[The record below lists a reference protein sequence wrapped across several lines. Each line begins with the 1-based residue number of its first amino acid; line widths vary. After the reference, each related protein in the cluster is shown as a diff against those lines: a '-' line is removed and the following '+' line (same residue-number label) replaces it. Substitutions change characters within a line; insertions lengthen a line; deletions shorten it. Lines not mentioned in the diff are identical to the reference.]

1 MRSKSKFAT
10 AGSAARRRA
19 AISPVAQALRVDA
32 TAEDWEQRILAPN
45 EFDDDG
51 DYRRIVQGD
60 GGRSL
65 PLYND
70 DYN

>member
-10 AGSAARRRA
+10 TGSAARRRA
-19 AISPVAQALRVDA
+19 ASSPVAQALRVDA
-32 TAEDWEQRILAPN
+32 AAEDREQRILAPD

-51 DYRRIVQGD
+51 DYRHIVQGD
-60 GGRSL
+60 GGRIL

-70 DYN
+70 DCN